1 MLHLLR
7 NKISSDIQD
16 LNELHRYYKWIPD
29 ENMIRPNPKVLEDKR
44 IFSDYVLRKWASFQD
59 FILDTHFK
67 YTVDIKDERYYIQN
81 EVKKSEWNFQKSLF
95 PYDLPL
101 EVNHYILWNS
111 LYDCSNEFNESMINT
126 IIKDTI
132 ESMSTTDKFDFA
144 WYKNPKT
151 SIPELWHCQVFWVRI

>member
-16 LNELHRYYKWIPD
+16 LNELHRIYKWIPD
-29 ENMIRPNPKVLEDKR
+29 ENMIRPSPKVLEDKSV
-44 IFSDYVLRKWASFQD
+44 FGEYVLRKWVSFRD

-67 YTVDIKDERYYIQN
+67 YSINIKDGYRYIHS
-81 EVKKSEWNFQKSLF
+81 EVKESEWNFQKSLF
-95 PYDLPL
+95 PYDLLP

-111 LYDCSNEFNESMINT
+111 LYDYFKDFNESIINS

-132 ESMSTTDKFDFA
+132 ESMLGTDKFDFA
-144 WYKNPKT
+144 WYKNPKP
-151 SIPELWHCQVFWVRI
+151 SIPELWHCQVFWVRL